1 MRSSLSMVIDCSLP
15 VPRSL
20 ALTLRMP
27 LVSMSKVTSI
37 WGLLMRLMPL
47 RRNLPMVLLSLARGR
62 SPCKTLISTWV
73 CSGEV
78 VVKIWL

>member
-1 MRSSLSMVIDCSLP
+1 M
-15 VPRSL
+15 
-20 ALTLRMP
+20 
-27 LVSMSKVTSI
+27 SMSKVTSI

-73 CSGEV
+73 CSGAAV
-78 VVKIWL
+78 VNTWL